1 MNSFNEAWSL
11 ICDFCKT
18 RITDVAYK
26 TWISR
31 IEPVKLDFE
40 KGEAIL
46 MVPNE
51 FHMGYQSVKELA
63 TKLEYHTAE
72 MRNVTTGYLMV
83 DREHLYDA
91 ENQKILFPIVQ

>member
-1 MNSFNEAWSL
+1 MNSFDEAWSL

-31 IEPVKLDFE
+31 IEPVKLDFDE
-40 KGEAIL
+40 GKAVL

-51 FHMGYQSVKELA
+51 FHRQTLNRCYLPLLNKAFSDIFGSGIDISTPNKSSSSNIDWSMNVCISV
-63 TKLEYHTAE
+63 
-72 MRNVTTGYLMV
+72 
-83 DREHLYDA
+83 
-91 ENQKILFPIVQ
+91 